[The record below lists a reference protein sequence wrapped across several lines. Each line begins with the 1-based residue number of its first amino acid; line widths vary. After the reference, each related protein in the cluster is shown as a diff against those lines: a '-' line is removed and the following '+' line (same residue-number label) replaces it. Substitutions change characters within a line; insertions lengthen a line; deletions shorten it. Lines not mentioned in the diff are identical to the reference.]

1 MMYLMMVKNNK
12 SALDRD
18 VLFTIKRNIQYL
30 ENSRGMILPLDKTSA
45 NNLLI
50 VKALLA
56 DITA

>member
-12 SALDRD
+12 STLDRD

-45 NNLLI
+45 NNLLM